1 MAKLTITEYCSKFA
15 VAEST
20 VRYRVHTNKLQS
32 EMIEGK
38 LHVIVDDSEINAVSQ
53 ENHSEL
59 ITELRQ
65 QNEYLQQELSQALQR
80 ENEARERS
88 DTIVLQLTK
97 QLENQTLMLED
108 TRKESERSLWRRVKT
123 VFAPLATSR

>member
-1 MAKLTITEYCSKFA
+1 MAKLTIAEYCSKFA

-20 VRYRVHTNKLQS
+20 IRYQVRTGKLQS
-32 EMIEGK
+32 ELIDGK
-38 LHVIVDDSEINAVSQ
+38 IHVIVDDSEINAISK

-59 ITELRQ
+59 IVELRQ

-88 DTIVLQLTK
+88 DTIILHLTQQLN
-97 QLENQTLMLED
+97 NQTKLLED
-108 TRKESERSLWRRVKT
+108 MRPKDNQKKGLFKRLFRKD
-123 VFAPLATSR
+123 